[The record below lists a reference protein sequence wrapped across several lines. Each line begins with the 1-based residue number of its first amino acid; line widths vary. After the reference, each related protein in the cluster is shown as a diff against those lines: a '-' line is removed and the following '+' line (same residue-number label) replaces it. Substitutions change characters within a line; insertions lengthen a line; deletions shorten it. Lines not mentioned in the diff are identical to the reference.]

1 MPQEG
6 DIGKFVEAWG
16 IVIEVVGNG
25 C

>member
-6 DIGKFVEAWG
+6 DIGKSVEAWG
-16 IVIEVVGNG
+16 IVIEIVGNG